1 MTDDYAQ
8 IEEDLQNQ
16 RREKVRVII
25 PPPDIKTVVDKTASY
40 VQKKGRA
47 FEEMIMKVEAMNPK
61 FNFLRHEDDPYRP
74 YYLQKLDELANGG
87 VLKEEIKQGSVS
99 TSSVLAPTKPRENP
113 YQRELR
119 ELIYSGDPDDRKKQ
133 GDVRPY
139 APDQYTISH
148 PILANIDSDIIK
160 LTA

>member
-1 MTDDYAQ
+1 MTDEYAQ

-16 RREKVRVII
+16 QNKKAARVII

-74 YYLQKLDELANGG
+74 YYLQKLDELTNGG
-87 VLKEEIKQGSVS
+87 VIKEEIKQGQAV
-99 TSSVLAPTKPRENP
+99 
-113 YQRELR
+113 
-119 ELIYSGDPDDRKKQ
+119 
-133 GDVRPY
+133 
-139 APDQYTISH
+139 
-148 PILANIDSDIIK
+148 
-160 LTA
+160 